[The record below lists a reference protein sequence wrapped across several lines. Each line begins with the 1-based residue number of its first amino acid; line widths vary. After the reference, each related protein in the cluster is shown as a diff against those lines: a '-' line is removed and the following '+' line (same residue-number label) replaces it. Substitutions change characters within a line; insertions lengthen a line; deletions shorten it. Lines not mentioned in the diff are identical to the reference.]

1 MQQDI
6 SELEQNYQDNLK
18 VYFVLMMWYDAS
30 DHIKRKKSLQK
41 ITSAKLLTT
50 IKYTIKLDGNLEE
63 DVKGVDG
70 H

>member
-1 MQQDI
+1 
-6 SELEQNYQDNLK
+6 
-18 VYFVLMMWYDAS
+18 MMWYDAS

-41 ITSAKLLTT
+41 IQLVKSLTK
-50 IKYTIKLDGNLEE
+50 IKYTIKPDGNLEE